1 MSDQPKKEGG
11 ALPKRL
17 PFMAWV
23 IAFLV
28 AGFLITGANHL
39 FRGSERKTSDERSVI
54 GTVPD
59 FSFTTQD
66 GKTLARAD
74 MLGKV
79 WVVDFFF
86 TRCPGPCPMMSSRM
100 AEISKE
106 LKKAKDVRLVSVSID
121 PEHDTPGVL
130 SAYASRLNA
139 DPNRWIFLTGPKKE
153 IDEFTTKGMLQVLAT
168 DPAGIPT
175 HSTRFLV
182 VDREGKIRSARKLDE
197 PELVQKLLIDIGEL
211 LREPKTV
218 LSTQPVP

>member
-1 MSDQPKKEGG
+1 MTEKSTNEGG
-11 ALPKRL
+11 SSPKRL
-17 PFMAWV
+17 PFLAWV

-28 AGFLITGANHL
+28 AGLLITGANRL
-39 FRGSERKTSDERSVI
+39 FRGSERKTTDSNSVI

-59 FSFTTQD
+59 FRFTTQD
-66 GKTLARAD
+66 GKTLSRAD
-74 MLGKV
+74 LLGKV

-121 PEHDTPGVL
+121 PENDTPEVL
-130 SAYASRLNA
+130 SEYATRLNA
-139 DPNRWIFLTGPKKE
+139 DPSRWIFLTGPKKE

-168 DPAGIPT
+168 DPAGVPT

-182 VDREGKIRSARKLDE
+182 VDREGKIRSARKLEE
-197 PELVQKLLIDIGEL
+197 PELVQKLLIDIGSL
-211 LREPKTV
+211 LREPKAV
-218 LSTQPVP
+218 QSTPSVP